1 MTKEKIGAFVLIC
14 TNENNKIVS
23 CDGYKTE
30 EAAQGAMMQEFESE
44 RNSFASEGYDD
55 LNIKASLGLRSAS
68 VEVSDDNKYEW
79 VIKEI

>member
-1 MTKEKIGAFVLIC
+1 MAKEKIGAFVLIC
-14 TNENNKIVS
+14 TNENNEIVS

-30 EAAQGAMMQEFESE
+30 EAAQWAMMQEFESE
-44 RNSFASEGYDD
+44 RNSLASEGYDD
-55 LNIKASLGLRSAS
+55 LNIRESLGLRSAS

>member
-1 MTKEKIGAFVLIC
+1 MAKEKFNLFVLIC
-14 TNENNKIVS
+14 TNEKGTIVS

-30 EAAQGAMMQEFESE
+30 IEAQRAMEQEFESE
-44 RNSFASEGYDD
+44 RDSFLSEGYDD
-55 LNIKASLGLRSAS
+55 LNIAQSLGLRSAS